1 MEESMAKRGNS
12 IIKGIEISELITMLN
27 RAYADEW
34 LAYYQYFIEAKVVKG
49 IMKDAAIVEL
59 TQHAADEL
67 RHATMV
73 ADRIIQLGGIPLANP
88 QEWFKLTNCGY
99 DEPKDFDVVSILNDA
114 IKGEQCAIS
123 TYSKIVEMTKD
134 KDIVTYDIVSSILA
148 DEVEHEED
156 LQALHDD
163 IYDFIA
169 DLKKNMGV

>member
-1 MEESMAKRGNS
+1 VAKFGNS
-12 IIKGIEISELITMLN
+12 IIKGLEISEIITALN

-73 ADRIIQLGGIPLANP
+73 ADRIIQLGGTPLLSP
-88 QEWFKLTNCGY
+88 KEWLINTNCGY
-99 DEPKDFDVVSILNDA
+99 EEPKEFDVVCILQDS

-123 TYSKIVEMTKD
+123 IYSQLVDMTRD
-134 KDIVTYDIVSSILA
+134 KDIVTYDIVSQILA

-163 IYDFIA
+163 ITEFIA
-169 DLKKNMGV
+169 DLKKSLN